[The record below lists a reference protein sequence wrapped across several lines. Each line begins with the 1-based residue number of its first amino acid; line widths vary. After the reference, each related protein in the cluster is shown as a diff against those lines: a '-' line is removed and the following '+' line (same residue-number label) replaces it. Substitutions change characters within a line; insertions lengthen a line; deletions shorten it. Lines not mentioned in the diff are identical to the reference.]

1 MVSFSQDG
9 PAGHAFP
16 VPALARDAGTVRMR
30 KHKLLSVLALGGA
43 LLAVLGGVVGC
54 AVNPATGKKELSF
67 VSRSQE
73 IEMGRQGD
81 REILAEFGTY
91 DDSTLAALVDRV
103 GRRLAAVSEMP
114 NLDWHFRL
122 LNSPVV
128 NAFALPGGYIYV
140 TRGIVAAVESEAQL
154 AGIIGHEI
162 GHVTARHTA
171 QRVTQGTLAQLGLGI
186 GTILVPGLG
195 RYGQEA
201 STGLALLLLKYGR
214 DDETQADDL
223 GIRYAVKAG
232 YDPREIPATYETL
245 KRLGAKSPYALPGYL
260 STHPDPGD
268 RFDRT
273 TSLAEAAAMAD
284 PSAREV
290 GRDEMLAA
298 LDEMIYGKD
307 PREGFVENGVFYHPD
322 LAFEVLFP
330 LDWEILN
337 AASAVMATSPDGN
350 SAIQLS
356 IVPASGT
363 KTPDEFVVFGRNE
376 GEIVY
381 AEKWLSN
388 VGGWPAWVG
397 AVQFQHVARGE
408 PLYAAWVGREEGRYY
423 QFMAVPQDAVTRDAF
438 RQTLWTFRE
447 LKDAEKLARRPD
459 RLRVVRV
466 EGPAR
471 TLAQFAEE
479 SGRLAVPID
488 EVALLNH
495 MREDSPVA
503 DGQRV
508 KLVWK
513 PEGAPQS
520 GEVKKAE
527 TQGE

>member
-1 MVSFSQDG
+1 
-9 PAGHAFP
+9 
-16 VPALARDAGTVRMR
+16 
-30 KHKLLSVLALGGA
+30 
-43 LLAVLGGVVGC
+43 
-54 AVNPATGKKELSF
+54 
-67 VSRSQE
+67 
-73 IEMGRQGD
+73 MGRQGD

-91 DDSTLAALVDRV
+91 EDSALAAMVDRV
-103 GRRLAAVSEMP
+103 GKRLAAVSEMP

-140 TRGIVAAVESEAQL
+140 TRGILAAVESEAQL

-171 QRVTQGTLAQLGLGI
+171 QRVTQSTLAQLGLGI
-186 GTILVPGLG
+186 GTILIPGAA

-245 KRLGAKSPYALPGYL
+245 KRLAAKSPYALPGYL

-273 TSLAEAAAMAD
+273 TSLAEAAAMTD

-290 GRDEMLAA
+290 GREEMLAN
-298 LDEMIYGKD
+298 LDEMVYGKD
-307 PREGFVENGVFYHPD
+307 PREGFVENGVFYHPG

-330 LDWEILN
+330 LHWEIVN

-363 KTPDEFVVFGRNE
+363 KTPDEFVALGRTE
-376 GEIVY
+376 GEIEY
-381 AEKWLSN
+381 AEKWLSA

-397 AVQFQHVARGE
+397 AVQFRNVARGE
-408 PLYAAWVGREEGRYY
+408 PLYVAWVAREEGRYY
-423 QFMAVPQDAVTRDAF
+423 QFMAVPQDAPTRDSF

-447 LKDAEKLARRPD
+447 LKNPELLARQPD
-459 RLRVVRV
+459 RLRILRV
-466 EGPAR
+466 EGQAR
-471 TLAQFAEE
+471 TLAAFAQE
-479 SGRLAVPID
+479 SDRLAIPLD

-495 MREDSPVA
+495 MREDSRVA

-508 KLVWK
+508 KVVWRA
-513 PEGAPQS
+513 EGAPPA
-520 GEVKKAE
+520 GEAQQAGS
-527 TQGE
+527 QGE

>member
-1 MVSFSQDG
+1 MRTQKTLSLL
-9 PAGHAFP
+9 
-16 VPALARDAGTVRMR
+16 ALSG
-30 KHKLLSVLALGGA
+30 VLAAALGGM
-43 LLAVLGGVVGC
+43 VGC
-54 AVNPATGKKELSF
+54 AVNPATGKKEISF
-67 VSRSQE
+67 VSRNKE
-73 IEMGRQGD
+73 IEMGREGD

-91 DDSTLAALVDRV
+91 DDSTLAAVVDRV
-103 GRRLAAVSEMP
+103 GKRLAAVSEMP
-114 NLDWHFRL
+114 NLEWHFRL

-140 TRGIVAAVESEAQL
+140 TRGILAAVQSEAQL

-214 DDETQADDL
+214 DDETQADEL

-245 KRLGAKSPYALPGYL
+245 KRLAAKSPYALPGYL

-273 TSLAEAAAMAD
+273 TSLAEAAAMTD

-298 LDEMIYGKD
+298 LHDMIYGKD

-330 LDWEILN
+330 LDWEIVN
-337 AASAVMATSPDGN
+337 AASAVIATSPDGN
-350 SAIQLS
+350 SAIQLT
-356 IVPASGT
+356 IVPSGGT
-363 KTPDEFVVFGRNE
+363 KTPDEFVTWGRNE
-376 GEIVY
+376 GGIVY
-381 AEKWLSN
+381 AEKWLSQ

-397 AVQFQHVARGE
+397 AVQFEQMAQGEPVYVAWVARD
-408 PLYAAWVGREEGRYY
+408 EGRFY

-447 LKDAEKLARRPD
+447 LKDPEKLARRPD
-459 RLRVVRV
+459 RLYVVRV

-471 TLAQFAEE
+471 TLAEFAEE
-479 SGRLAVPID
+479 SERLAVPLD

-495 MREDSPVA
+495 MNEDSPVA

-508 KLVWK
+508 KVVWK
-513 PEGAPQS
+513 PEGAPPRDNAQ
-520 GEVKKAE
+520 G
-527 TQGE
+527 TQPQGE